1 MDQYAFLSLP
11 RFSNAKTRTPTRVII
26 VDDNEAFLCVTIDFL
41 QRHPEIVVVGAH
53 TSCQEA
59 LIQARLL
66 QPQIVL
72 VDLEM
77 AGRSG
82 FEAISQLR
90 KELPKAGII
99 GLTLTEGSAYQGAA
113 LLAGA
118 NDLVRKSALTS
129 ELLPAMRRV
138 LQG

>member
-1 MDQYAFLSLP
+1 MDQYAILSLAEL
-11 RFSNAKTRTPTRVII
+11 SNAKTRMPTRVII
-26 VDDNEAFLCVTIDFL
+26 VDDNEAFLRVVIDFL

-53 TSCQEA
+53 ASCREA
-59 LIQARLL
+59 LTQARLL

-90 KELPKAGII
+90 EELPEAGII
-99 GLTLTEGSAYQGAA
+99 GLTLTEDSAYQAAA

-118 NDLVRKSALTS
+118 NDLVHKSALTS